1 MVASGHHNSCD
12 ISTLFPMFD
21 AITIS
26 EIPGVD
32 HELHVEC
39 IILRKAVASALDKV
53 SYDMNYGFFLEYQ
66 FAFECQSHSGR
77 EYLCVVDSES

>member
-1 MVASGHHNSCD
+1 MTFLSYFSK
-12 ISTLFPMFD
+12 ID

-26 EIPGVD
+26 EIPVVH

-39 IILRKAVASALDKV
+39 IILRKAISSALDKV
-53 SYDMNYGFFLEYQ
+53 SYHMNYGFFLEYQ

-77 EYLCVVDSES
+77 EYLSVVDSESYIPMLML